1 MLCEI
6 IKHQKKNAVLFWCFL
21 NNRTTPGVLKKTPER
36 KDAVK
41 KKHHREKKTK
51 AAEEFKETTNLA
63 LLKSNNLFVLKKKN
77 PLSFVSKPNGICF
90 MLVAQLDRAPNY
102 GFGG

>member
-51 AAEEFKETTNLA
+51 AAEEFKETTNLD
-63 LLKSNNLFVLKKKN
+63 LLKSNNLFVLKKKE
-77 PLSFVSKPNGICF
+77 SFKFCF
-90 MLVAQLDRAPNY
+90 KTKWYMFYACSSI
-102 GFGG
+102 G